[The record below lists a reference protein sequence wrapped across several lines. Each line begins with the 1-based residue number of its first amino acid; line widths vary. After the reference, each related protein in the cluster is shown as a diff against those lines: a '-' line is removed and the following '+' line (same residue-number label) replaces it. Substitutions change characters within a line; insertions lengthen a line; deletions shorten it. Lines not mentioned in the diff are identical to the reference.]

1 MRPPVDDSAIDT
13 VSPLSF
19 RRAPTELAM
28 VWRSVGMFCDF
39 ERTDEYKVC
48 DGVVS
53 FEPDQIEKSRCF
65 PKVLY

>member
-28 VWRSVGMFCDF
+28 VWRGVGMFCDS
-39 ERTDEYKVC
+39 ERTDESKVC
-48 DGVVS
+48 DGGDS
-53 FEPDQIEKSRCF
+53 FDA
-65 PKVLY
+65 